1 MNLANMHT
9 VLIGSIAFF
18 LYLIA
23 AILLGLRLKRRSTSA
38 SIKWQA
44 LGAGFV
50 AVSLH
55 GWLVFEL
62 LFTSIGLNLGLF
74 SAISLI
80 TWMISLLL
88 IFSSLTQPTENLTIF
103 VFPSAAV
110 GVALAAI
117 FGNEQHIVNTFD
129 TTIEIHILISI
140 MAYSLLSLAAVQAML
155 LAVQDKHLRNKRP
168 GGFIRTLPP
177 LQTMETL
184 LFQMIGVG
192 FALQSL
198 SLISGLIFIEDIFAQ
213 HLVHKTVLSIIA
225 WGIFAVLLWGRW
237 RFGWRGRTAIRWTL
251 IGFVA
256 LLLSYVGSKVVL
268 EIILGA

>member
-1 MNLANMHT
+1 MHT
-9 VLIGSIAFF
+9 VLIGTLAFF

-23 AILLGLRLKRRSTSA
+23 ATLLGLRLSRRSTSSA
-38 SIKWQA
+38 TKWQA
-44 LGAGFV
+44 LGTGFV

-62 LFTSIGLNLGLF
+62 LFTSAGLNLGLF
-74 SAISLI
+74 SAVSLI

-88 IFSSLTQPTENLTIF
+88 IFSSLSQPTENLGIF
-103 VFPSAAV
+103 VFPSAAIA
-110 GVALAAI
+110 VASAA
-117 FGNEQHIVNTFD
+117 FLGNHQHITNTFN

-140 MAYSLLSLAAVQAML
+140 MAYSLLSIAAVQAML
-155 LAVQDKHLRNKRP
+155 LAVQNRHLRNKRP
-168 GGFIRTLPP
+168 GGFIRALPP

-198 SLISGLIFIEDIFAQ
+198 SLISGFIFIDNIFAQ
-213 HLVHKTVLSIIA
+213 HLVHKTVLSLIA

-237 RFGWRGRTAIRWTL
+237 RFGWRGRTAIRWTM

-256 LLLSYVGSKVVL
+256 LLLSYMGSKVVL
-268 EIILGA
+268 EIILGR